1 MCLNNVNQQ
10 PFLDTSSIA
19 YSDLSAGSC
28 WPRRR
33 TTFRG
38 GCYMARDPLRKCQP
52 RSTEQLLL
60 ATNSL
65 DCKTEIPRRMQLESA
80 VPGCTCQTL
89 THPIV
94 QQTKRLVVKDCEI

>member
-80 VPGCTCQTL
+80 VLYPVVHVKLLL
-89 THPIV
+89 TPLFS
-94 QQTKRLVVKDCEI
+94 RLNVSS